1 MGPTR
6 DRSESVENPES
17 YRADLKACQQACA
30 ETLTL
35 KTTSS
40 FFPHPPILS
49 SPRLPTAAA
58 ALSAGL
64 GGGGTITTAEEE
76 RCGGGPR
83 LLPPPWF
90 ALSSSRHQP
99 HWPPSLPNWLLSPFP
114 SALFSTHS
122 APTQETLFCCPWQ
135 LGATICLPRSM
146 QIPSLSLLR
155 TRERR
160 QRNPESG
167 QDRESQRTQH
177 LRNSP
182 QGHLGAGGGMET
194 QKRMMRQRP
203 RGL

>member
-1 MGPTR
+1 MGPTW
-6 DRSESVENPES
+6 DRSESVENPGS
-17 YRADLKACQQACA
+17 YRADLKACQQAGA

-35 KTTSS
+35 RTTSS
-40 FFPHPPILS
+40 FFPRPPILS

-64 GGGGTITTAEEE
+64 GGGRRRRKG
-76 RCGGGPR
+76 CGGGPR

-90 ALSSSRHQP
+90 TLSSSRHQP

-155 TRERR
+155 TRERS

-167 QDRESQRTQH
+167 RDRESQRTQH
-177 LRNSP
+177 LRDSP
-182 QGHLGAGGGMET
+182 QGHLGAGGGIEAH
-194 QKRMMRQRP
+194 KRMVRPRP